1 MKINF
6 KFLPGLLALLFAFSA
21 IAFGQ
26 GTTGSIEGTV
36 TDPQGGAVP
45 NATVTI
51 RSVGTTA
58 GYLRTVTAD
67 ATGYV
72 NVQGVPP
79 GEYNITV
86 SAANFA
92 EKTATVTVSVDKA
105 TNISTALAVAGVT
118 GVVDVVTDSAVTID
132 NTSNNIDTNITKKI
146 FEALPGGTGF
156 TSLLKIAPNVR
167 PEALAAGFQ
176 IDGASAAENVFV
188 IDGQEVTNFR
198 TGQLNSNNNLP
209 FALLQE
215 VQVKST
221 GFNAEYG
228 GATGGVINAVTLGGG
243 NEWHANVGVSFTPNS
258 WAGDPQLFLNRFSTT
273 ATPEYFQPP
282 KDGGVGFFPVASL
295 SGPIVKDKLWFSV
308 VYAPQI
314 LETRREID
322 YFTTGNDPNGR
333 AVAQTQTYIS
343 NVRTEEMFFR
353 LDAQPT
359 SNLRLYGTFL
369 YNPIVQKGVLP
380 TITEGLNGAPQSVNF
395 GGDIGTLVGSDLL
408 VRQGG
413 RQNSNS
419 YNFQGTYTPTNAWV
433 INLRHGR
440 SFLNEKLNSYFLPL
454 QTRFICVAGLDAS
467 NVPGTGCTSGFQNIG
482 NNFQINYDVSTRMTF
497 DADAAV
503 LFNAGGQHNLKFGY
517 QWNRLFNT
525 VDQGYVPLGIV
536 QLYYGQSIDAH
547 TGQLPTGSTFVDD
560 DNPGNNPSGYCL
572 DPDYAGGPCNY
583 GTARLQRFGTVGEA
597 SSKNQAV
604 FVQDTWQ
611 INNRLTLNLGLRFE
625 NEIVPNFGTTGS
637 NAIQFGWGDKIAPR
651 LGFAW
656 DVTGDGKT
664 KLFASYGWFYDR
676 FKYELPR
683 GSFGGDFFRR
693 DYAEILPSRGTLYSN
708 YTLQNII
715 GTNPD

>member
-146 FEALPGGTGF
+146 FESLPAGTGF

-228 GATGGVINAVTLGGG
+228 GATGGVINAVTAGGG
-243 NEWHANVGVSFTPNS
+243 NEWHANVGVSLTPNS
-258 WAGDPQLFLNRFSTT
+258 WAGDPRPFLNRFDVVQ
-273 ATPEYFQPP
+273 TPEYFQPP

-322 YFTTGNDPNGR
+322 YFTTGNNPNGR
-333 AVAQTQTYIS
+333 AIAQTQTYIS
-343 NVRTEEMFFR
+343 NVRTEEFFVR

-369 YNPIVQKGVLP
+369 WNPIVQKGVLP
-380 TITEGLNGAPQSVNF
+380 TITDGLNGAPQSTNF
-395 GGDIGTLVGSDLL
+395 GGDIGLLVGSDLL

-413 RQNSNS
+413 RQNANS
-419 YNFQGTYTPTNAWV
+419 YNFQATYTPTNAWV
-433 INLRHGR
+433 INFRHGK
-440 SFLNEKLNSYFLPL
+440 SFLNEKLNSYFLPTE
-454 QTRFICVAGLDAS
+454 TRFQCVAGWAAS
-467 NVPGTGCTSGFQNIG
+467 TTPGSGCTNGFQNIG
-482 NNFQINYDVSTRMTF
+482 NNFQINYDVSTRTTF

-525 VDQGYVPLGIV
+525 VDQGYVPFGIV
-536 QLYYGQSIDAH
+536 SLYYGRPITALAAG
-547 TGQLPTGSTFVDD
+547 TTATPGFLGS
-560 DNPGNNPSGYCL
+560 GI
-572 DPDYAGGPCNY
+572 
-583 GTARLQRFGTVGEA
+583 LQRFGTVGEA
-597 SSKNQAV
+597 SSTNQGV

-611 INNRLTLNLGLRFE
+611 INN
-625 NEIVPNFGTTGS
+625 
-637 NAIQFGWGDKIAPR
+637 
-651 LGFAW
+651 
-656 DVTGDGKT
+656 
-664 KLFASYGWFYDR
+664 
-676 FKYELPR
+676 
-683 GSFGGDFFRR
+683 
-693 DYAEILPSRGTLYSN
+693 
-708 YTLQNII
+708 
-715 GTNPD
+715 